1 MEGEYDS
8 NEQRQVEEGCDLEQ
22 DLAILYLS
30 CDRIILEE
38 EVGKGCRDKRA
49 VAQIERG
56 HSHLSKE
63 NQAGWRT
70 GGQGMRRCS
79 ECSDIG
85 RSDIEGIKTRM
96 QGSQ

>member
-1 MEGEYDS
+1 MEGWYDS
-8 NEQRQVEEGCDLEQ
+8 NEQLQGEEACNLEQ
-22 DLAILYLS
+22 DLAIVDLS

-63 NQAGWRT
+63 NQAGGRT
-70 GGQGMRRCS
+70 WGGK
-79 ECSDIG
+79 E
-85 RSDIEGIKTRM
+85 
-96 QGSQ
+96 